1 MSKIVIIG
9 AGAMGSAFALPC
21 LDNNHDI
28 NIVGTHLENEFID
41 NLKKNN
47 NLHLGLNVQIPK
59 EIKLFK
65 FDKFDELLKSNV
77 DLIVLGI
84 SSKGI
89 EWVSDQLSR
98 IYKDSRTPKLL
109 MLTKGLSIH
118 NNHYEL
124 LVDKLERL
132 LTERKITNVNISA
145 VGGPCLAA
153 GLANRVHSS
162 VVIANKDIHVA
173 KQIADMLNTN
183 YYHTSHSDDLNG
195 VEVSAAIKN
204 IFSMAVGAAKGLCS
218 QNISNE
224 VREKNYLNTASALV
238 KQSIYEMEIFVQHLK
253 GKKETVKGLAGLG
266 DLYVS
271 SGGGRNAKMGSYIGE
286 GLTFSEA
293 KKTKMEKVT
302 VEGADL
308 ALEIGSKVNEDFSRR
323 DLPLMLGMINAIIND
338 KKLETRTFD
347 LSTGDFVMF
356 PSSLFHRTTP
366 FSSSKKRVCF
376 AFDLAPDELI
386 S

>member
-41 NLKKNN
+41 NLVVNKNI
-47 NLHLGLNVQIPK
+47 HPGLNTKIP
-59 EIKLFK
+59 EGIKIFK
-65 FDKFDELLKSNV
+65 FEKFENILKSNV

-89 EWVSDQLSR
+89 EWVSDQLSKV
-98 IYKDSRTPKLL
+98 YKNSKIPNLL
-109 MLTKGLSIH
+109 MLTKGLSIYE
-118 NNHYEL
+118 NDYEL

-132 LTERKITNVNISA
+132 LLARGLSEVNISA

-153 GLANRVHSS
+153 GLANRIHSS
-162 VVIANKDIHVA
+162 VIIANKDIDTA
-173 KQIADMLNTN
+173 KKIADMLNTS

-218 QNISNE
+218 KNVTNE
-224 VREKNYLNTASALV
+224 VREKNYLNTASALI
-238 KQSIYEMEIFVQHLK
+238 KQSIHEMEIFVEYLE

-286 GLTFSEA
+286 GLTFSKA
-293 KKTKMEKVT
+293 KKDKMEKIT

-308 ALEIGSKVNEDFSRR
+308 AAEIAQKVKQDFSEKK
-323 DLPLMLGMINAIIND
+323 LPLMIGMINAIVED
-338 KKLETRTFD
+338 KKLELDWDSFR
-347 LSTGDFVMF
+347 
-356 PSSLFHRTTP
+356 
-366 FSSSKKRVCF
+366 
-376 AFDLAPDELI
+376 
-386 S
+386 

>member
-9 AGAMGSAFALPC
+9 AGAMGTAFAFPC

-28 NIVGTHLENEFID
+28 NIVGTHLENNFID
-41 NLKKNN
+41 AVMANKRQ
-47 NLHLGLNVQIPK
+47 HPGLNIAIP
-59 EIKLFK
+59 EGINLIKFEN
-65 FDKFDELLKSNV
+65 FDSIVNSSV

-89 EWVSDQLSR
+89 EWVAEQLCR
-98 IYKDSRTPKLL
+98 VYKDKKLPNLL

-118 NNHYEL
+118 DNSYEL

-132 LTERKITNVNISA
+132 LSEKGIKKTNISA
-145 VGGPCLAA
+145 VGGPCLAT

-162 VVIANKDIHVA
+162 VVIANKDILVA
-173 KQIADMLNTN
+173 KKIAEMINTN
-183 YYHTSHSDDLNG
+183 YYHTSYSDDING
-195 VEVSAAIKN
+195 TEVSAAIKN

-218 QNISNE
+218 NNVSDEI
-224 VREKNYLNTASALV
+224 REKNYLNTASALI
-238 KQSIYEMEIFVQHLK
+238 KQSIQEMEIFVEHLN

-271 SGGGRNAKMGSYIGE
+271 SGGGRNSKMGAYIGE
-286 GLTFSEA
+286 GMTFSEA

-308 ALEIGSKVNEDFSRR
+308 AIEIGKKVNQDF
-323 DLPLMLGMINAIIND
+323 DKKKLPLMLGMINAITED
-338 KKLETRTFD
+338 KKLELDWQYFN
-347 LSTGDFVMF
+347 
-356 PSSLFHRTTP
+356 
-366 FSSSKKRVCF
+366 
-376 AFDLAPDELI
+376 
-386 S
+386 

>member
-1 MSKIVIIG
+1 MAKIVIIG

-28 NIVGTHLENEFID
+28 NIVGTHLENEFINKLSNND
-41 NLKKNN
+41 YLHPGLKTK
-47 NLHLGLNVQIPK
+47 IPK
-59 EIKLFK
+59 EIKIFK
-65 FDKFDELLKSNV
+65 FDNFDRLLKSKV

-89 EWVSDQLSR
+89 DWVSDQLSR
-98 IYKDSRTPKLL
+98 IYKDNKIPNLL
-109 MLTKGLSIH
+109 MLTKGLSIYD
-118 NNHYEL
+118 NNYEL
-124 LVDKLERL
+124 LVDKLQRL
-132 LTERKITNVNISA
+132 LFSKGISTVNISA

-162 VVIANKDIHVA
+162 VVIANKDLQIA

-183 YYHTSHSDDLNG
+183 YYHTSYSDDLNG

-218 QNISNE
+218 DNITDE
-224 VREKNYLNTASALV
+224 VREKNYLNTASALI
-238 KQSIYEMEIFVQHLK
+238 KQSIHEMEIFVEHLK
-253 GKKETVKGLAGLG
+253 GKKDTVKGLAGLG

-308 ALEIGSKVNEDFSRR
+308 AKEIGKKVNEDFNQKK
-323 DLPLMLGMINAIIND
+323 LPLMLGMINAIVDD
-338 KKLETRTFD
+338 KKLELDWESFR
-347 LSTGDFVMF
+347 
-356 PSSLFHRTTP
+356 
-366 FSSSKKRVCF
+366 
-376 AFDLAPDELI
+376 
-386 S
+386 

>member
-28 NIVGTHLENEFID
+28 NIMGTHLENEFID
-41 NLKKNN
+41 DLKKNKN
-47 NLHLGLNVQIPK
+47 FHLGLKTIIP
-59 EIKLFK
+59 EDIKIFK
-65 FDKFDELLKSNV
+65 FEKSDELLKSNV

-84 SSKGI
+84 SSRGI
-89 EWVSDQLSR
+89 EWAADQLSR
-98 IYKDSRTPKLL
+98 LYKNKAIPKLL

-118 NNHYEL
+118 NNKYEL
-124 LVDKLERL
+124 LVDKLDRL
-132 LTERKITNVNISA
+132 LNSKGITDANISA
-145 VGGPCLAA
+145 IGGPCLAA

-162 VVIANKDIHVA
+162 VVVANKDLKIA
-173 KQIADMLNTN
+173 KQLADMLNTT
-183 YYHTSHSDDLNG
+183 YYHTSHSDDING

-218 QNISNE
+218 NNISDE
-224 VREKNYLNTASALV
+224 VREKNYLNTALI
-238 KQSIYEMEIFVQHLK
+238 KQSIYEMEIFVEHLK

-271 SGGGRNAKMGSYIGE
+271 SGGGRNAKMGAYIGE

-308 ALEIGSKVNEDFSRR
+308 AKEIAKKVNEDF
-323 DLPLMLGMINAIIND
+323 DEKKLPLMLGMINAIVDD
-338 KKLETRTFD
+338 KQLKLNWE
-347 LSTGDFVMF
+347 
-356 PSSLFHRTTP
+356 
-366 FSSSKKRVCF
+366 
-376 AFDLAPDELI
+376 AFR
-386 S
+386 

>member
-1 MSKIVIIG
+1 MSKVVIIG

-21 LDNNHDI
+21 LDNNHNI
-28 NIVGTHLENEFID
+28 NIIGTHLENDFID
-41 NLKKNN
+41 NLKENG
-47 NLHLGLNVQIPK
+47 NLHPGLNTKLPK
-59 EIKLFK
+59 EIKIFK

-98 IYKDSRTPKLL
+98 LFKNQIMPNLL

-118 NNHYEL
+118 ENNYEL
-124 LVDKLERL
+124 LVEKLERL
-132 LTERKITNVNISA
+132 FAKKGISKVNISA

-153 GLANRVHSS
+153 GLANRIHSS
-162 VVIANKDIHVA
+162 VVIANKDIQTA
-173 KQIADMLNTN
+173 KKLADMLNTN
-183 YYHTSHSDDLNG
+183 YYHTSYSDDLNG

-218 QNISNE
+218 SNAATE
-224 VREKNYLNTASALV
+224 VREKNYLNTASALI
-238 KQSIYEMEIFVQHLK
+238 KQSIYEMEIFVSHLN

-271 SGGGRNAKMGSYIGE
+271 SGGGRNAKMGAYIGE

-308 ALEIGSKVNEDFSRR
+308 AKEIAKKINEDF
-323 DLPLMLGMINAIIND
+323 DEEKLPLMLGMINAIVED
-338 KKLETRTFD
+338 KKLELNWD
-347 LSTGDFVMF
+347 
-356 PSSLFHRTTP
+356 
-366 FSSSKKRVCF
+366 
-376 AFDLAPDELI
+376 AFR
-386 S
+386 

>member
-21 LDNNHDI
+21 VDNNHDT
-28 NIVGTHLENEFID
+28 NIIGTHLENQFID
-41 NLKKNN
+41 NIKENEN
-47 NLHLGLNVQIPK
+47 FHPGLNINISK
-59 EIKLFK
+59 KIKIFK
-65 FDKFDELLKSNV
+65 FEKFDTLLLSNI

-89 EWVSDQLSR
+89 EWAADQLGR
-98 IYKDSRTPKLL
+98 LYKDKALPKIL
-109 MLTKGLSIH
+109 MLTKGLSVH
-118 NNHYEL
+118 NNQYEL

-132 LTERKITNVNISA
+132 LSAKGIMKTNISA

-162 VVIANKDIHVA
+162 VVVANKNIETA
-173 KQIADMLNTN
+173 KKIADMLNTD
-183 YYHTSHSDDLNG
+183 YYHTSYSDDLNG

-218 QNISNE
+218 KNISDD
-224 VREKNYLNTASALV
+224 VREKNYLNTASALI
-238 KQSIYEMEIFVQHLK
+238 KQSIYEMEVFVEHLK

-271 SGGGRNAKMGSYIGE
+271 SGGGRNAKMGAFIGE

-308 ALEIGSKVNEDFSRR
+308 AKEIAKKVNEDF
-323 DLPLMLGMINAIIND
+323 DEKKLPLMLCMINAIVND
-338 KKLETRTFD
+338 KKLKLNWE
-347 LSTGDFVMF
+347 
-356 PSSLFHRTTP
+356 
-366 FSSSKKRVCF
+366 
-376 AFDLAPDELI
+376 AFR
-386 S
+386 

>member
-21 LDNNHDI
+21 LDNNHDV
-28 NIVGTHLENEFID
+28 NIVGTHLENEFIE

-47 NLHLGLNVQIPK
+47 NLHPGLQTKIPE
-59 EIKLFK
+59 EIKFFK
-65 FDKFDELLKSNV
+65 FQEFDELLKSNV

-89 EWVSDQLSR
+89 EWVSDQINK
-98 IYKDSRTPKLL
+98 IYHDSEIPNLL
-109 MLTKGLSIH
+109 MLTKGLSIYK
-118 NNHYEL
+118 NKYEL

-132 LTERKITNVNISA
+132 LSAKGKKKLNISA

-153 GLANRVHSS
+153 GLANRIHSS
-162 VVIANKDIHVA
+162 VVIANKDLKIA
-173 KQIADMLNTN
+173 KKIADMLNTN
-183 YYHTSHSDDLNG
+183 YYHTSYSDDLNG

-218 QNISNE
+218 NNVSGE
-224 VREKNYLNTASALV
+224 VREKNYLNTASALI
-238 KQSIYEMEIFVQHLK
+238 KQSIHEMEIFVEHLK

-286 GLTFSEA
+286 GMTFSEA
-293 KKTKMEKVT
+293 KENKMKKVT

-308 ALEIGSKVNEDFSRR
+308 AIEISKKVKQDF
-323 DLPLMLGMINAIIND
+323 DKKKLPLMIAMINAIVNN
-338 KKLETRTFD
+338 KKLELDWEFFR
-347 LSTGDFVMF
+347 
-356 PSSLFHRTTP
+356 
-366 FSSSKKRVCF
+366 
-376 AFDLAPDELI
+376 
-386 S
+386 

>member
-21 LDNNHDI
+21 LDNNHDV

-41 NLKKNN
+41 NIKSQDNF
-47 NLHLGLNVQIPK
+47 HSGLNIKIDKKIKIHKFKELTKLLDK
-59 EIKLFK
+59 EI
-65 FDKFDELLKSNV
+65 

-89 EWVSDQLSR
+89 EWVSQQLGK
-98 IYKDSRTPKLL
+98 IYKNKKIPNLL

-118 NNHYEL
+118 NNNYEL
-124 LVDKLERL
+124 LVDKLKRL
-132 LTERKITNVNISA
+132 LADNGINKTDISA

-162 VVIANKDIHVA
+162 VVIANENIQTA
-173 KQIADMLNTN
+173 KKIADMLNTS
-183 YYHTSHSDDLNG
+183 YYHTSFSNDLNG

-218 QNISNE
+218 KNISSD
-224 VREKNYLNTASALV
+224 VREKNYLNTSSALI
-238 KQSIYEMEIFVQHLK
+238 KQSIHEMEVFVEFLK

-308 ALEIGSKVNEDFSRR
+308 AIEIAKKVNEDF
-323 DLPLMLGMINAIIND
+323 DDKKLPLMLAMINAIVED
-338 KKLETRTFD
+338 KKLE
-347 LSTGDFVMF
+347 LNWE
-356 PSSLFHRTTP
+356 
-366 FSSSKKRVCF
+366 
-376 AFDLAPDELI
+376 AFR
-386 S
+386 